1 MKEKFILIIKG
12 FIVGVGKIIP
22 GVSGA
27 MLAITLGIYDKCIYA
42 ISNFTKN
49 IKNNLNLLFFIGI
62 GIILSVGLFSN
73 MVIYLL
79 DSSYFITM
87 CFFIGLIIGGVPKL
101 YNESKVNVKN
111 KKNIGFIIIS
121 FLIILV
127 INYIN
132 PEYVIKT
139 NANFIT
145 LISIG
150 ILEAFAMVVP
160 GISGTALL
168 MLIGYYDMVLIRFSR
183 ILNIFNLYE
192 TISFFLPFGIG
203 LLIGILIVSKLINF
217 CFRVYK
223 NETYCI
229 IFGLLFSSI
238 FILII
243 KMFEQI
249 PSVYEIVIGILLSIM
264 GYFVSNFL
272 DKKFTNK

>member
-49 IKNNLNLLFFIGI
+49 IKNNLYLLFFIGI

-111 KKNIGFIIIS
+111 KKNIGLIIIS

-168 MLIGYYDMVLIRFSR
+168 MLIGYYDMVLIRFR
-183 ILNIFNLYE
+183 EIF
-192 TISFFLPFGIG
+192 
-203 LLIGILIVSKLINF
+203 K
-217 CFRVYK
+217 
-223 NETYCI
+223 
-229 IFGLLFSSI
+229 I
-238 FILII
+238 FI
-243 KMFEQI
+243 FYCFQ
-249 PSVYEIVIGILLSIM
+249 LLHQ
-264 GYFVSNFL
+264 
-272 DKKFTNK
+272 